1 MYWRSSILVFLF
13 LLTACRDKEATPP
26 VVEEAPVQLA
36 AGYYNPHALIEPTEL
51 MNLEGKEHIS
61 IIDFRKREDFDK
73 GHIPGAIPIWRT
85 DIEDRDAPVRGLIAS
100 REAME
105 SLLSGLGISS
115 EDTLVVYD
123 DRGGVDAARLWWV
136 LQVYGFD
143 KTRLLNGGLQHWESQ
158 NGPLSTDHTS
168 FPPKTFRFEG
178 PGRPSLRIEKDR
190 VLALLDNP
198 EWLLIDTR
206 SADEY
211 SGKRQ
216 KEGAAAAGRIPGS
229 INIDWAEA
237 VHYHKD
243 MTFRSVE
250 DLRKKYRR
258 IPENPDQP
266 IIAYCHSGVR
276 SAHTS
281 FVLTQLLGYQ
291 EVHNYDGSWL
301 EWSTF
306 AGAPIEKDSVTSI
319 LN

>member
-1 MYWRSSILVFLF
+1 MYWKSSILIFLM
-13 LLTACRDKEATPP
+13 LLTSCREKEAAP
-26 VVEEAPVQLA
+26 VVESPSVAMAE
-36 AGYYNPHALIEPTEL
+36 GYYNPLALAEPSDL
-51 MNLEGKEHIS
+51 MKMSGKEHVKV
-61 IIDFRKREDFDK
+61 IDFRKREDFDK
-73 GHIPGAIPIWRT
+73 GHIPGAIPMWRT

-115 EDTLVVYD
+115 EDTLVIYD
-123 DRGGVDAARLWWV
+123 DRGCVDAARLWWV

-143 KTRLLNGGLQHWESQ
+143 KSRLLNGGLQHWENQ
-158 NGPLSTDHTS
+158 NGPVDSKYTAL
-168 FPPKTFRFEG
+168 PPQPFRFEG
-178 PGRPSLRIEKDR
+178 PGKPSLRIEKDR
-190 VLALLDNP
+190 VLARLDDP
-198 EWLLIDTR
+198 EWTLIDTR

-216 KEGAAAAGRIPGS
+216 KEGAQAAGRIPGS

-258 IPENPDQP
+258 LPKDPGQP

-281 FVLTQLLGYQ
+281 FVLTQLLGYDQ
-291 EVHNYDGSWL
+291 VHNYDGSWL

-319 LN
+319 LK